1 MKDDGLGPAKMRL
14 MHEVG
19 KYKINFNEN
28 SYLYGHVFVTDP
40 QISRKY
46 ELRAS
51 DCFENN
57 KLKDYRCSLFVR
69 RVVKPSPKW
78 KLSKDQCN

>member
-1 MKDDGLGPAKMRL
+1 MN
-14 MHEVG
+14 EVG
-19 KYKINFNEN
+19 KQKINSIEN

-46 ELRAS
+46 ELHAS

-57 KLKDYRCSLFVR
+57 KLKDYRCSLFVGR
-69 RVVKPSPKW
+69 AVKPSPKW
-78 KLSKDQCN
+78 KFSKDQRN